1 MKMQASS
8 ILLPV
13 LGLIL
18 WIVPPAAGQDLTV
31 FAGALVPGSLNED
44 NLRTSLESGPVWGF
58 RLSTSFVP
66 LLGLEHTLAFSPDYL
81 APSRNAAG
89 RDAKG
94 LVYSTN
100 LIVNL
105 PSGSAVPYLTAGVG
119 LIRQYGSSDLPV
131 GTKFA
136 FNYGGGLK
144 APRMWGPFGL
154 RFDARGYTAT
164 GVFSRKLNIFEL
176 SAGLLF
182 SF

>member
-1 MKMQASS
+1 MKMQMCRSV
-8 ILLPV
+8 LPV
-13 LGLIL
+13 LGLL
-18 WIVPPAAGQDLTV
+18 FWLVMPAAGQDVTV
-31 FAGALVPGSLNED
+31 FAGALVPGNLTED
-44 NLRTSLESGPVWGF
+44 NLRTSLDNGPVWGF

-66 LLGLEHTLAFSPDYL
+66 MLGLEHTLAFSPDYL
-81 APSRNAAG
+81 APSRRPAG

-105 PSGSAVPYLTAGVG
+105 PTGAAVPYLTAGVG

-164 GVFSRKLNIFEL
+164 GVVSRKLNIFEL
-176 SAGLLF
+176 SAGVLF